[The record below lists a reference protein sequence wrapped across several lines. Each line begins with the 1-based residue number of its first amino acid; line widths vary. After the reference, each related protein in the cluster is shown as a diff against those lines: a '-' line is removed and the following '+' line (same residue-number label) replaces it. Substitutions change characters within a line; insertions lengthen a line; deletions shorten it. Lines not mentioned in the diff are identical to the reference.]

1 MTLRPDTIRERLAL
15 VRTNVAVLR
24 ATAAVPRDRFLADR
38 KEQWAAAYALQTT
51 VQALLDAGAHILSA
65 HFKESPREYGE
76 IVPQLLRHGVLDG
89 PLSERLLKV
98 AGFRNVLVH
107 EYAAVDFALV
117 HEKLGQLDDLAAF
130 AAALE
135 AWLAGLGR

>member
-1 MTLRPDTIRERLAL
+1 MTFRPDTVRERLAL
-15 VRTNVAVLR
+15 VRSNLAVIGP
-24 ATAAVPRDRFLADR
+24 TAALPRERFLADR

-51 VQALLDAGAHILSA
+51 TQALLDAGAHILSG

-76 IVPQLLRHGVLDG
+76 IVPHLILHGVIDA
-89 PLSERLLKV
+89 PLGERLLKV
-98 AGFRNVLVH
+98 AGFRNILVH
-107 EYAAVDFALV
+107 EYAAVDYALV

-135 AWLAGLGR
+135 RWLAGQGL